1 VKKLSKLA
9 YTPGKGEWE
18 MQGLKIFH
26 NVRPFISA
34 IAVIAAAA
42 ALVFAIYFTQLDMQ
56 WTTFLAGVL
65 VAAILAE
72 AARVSRAEWFARRR
86 TAQLLLLKDKLER
99 EMQLRKWAEDAFAA
113 SKPRLHLLDEVLQI
127 MVALIDIEGR
137 CRYYNRAFMD
147 WLHLRPEQISGRH
160 MRDLLGDQIYQ
171 KTADEVRQALAGQ
184 AVHYERTQKMPDGVV
199 YRLSIDH
206 LPQFGEDGKV
216 TGFYI
221 LINDITSPRDVRM
234 SNQHIST
241 GTDSADADAV
251 MQAGKAAGHD
261 IFVDPFYKQ
270 IAARE
275 DAGSQIMASIE
286 RDEFCL
292 LCQRITPLAIDS
304 GEAEHYEILVR
315 LKEEEENLMP
325 PGAFFPLAE
334 KFGLMPHLDRWVVE
348 HVVEWVHKQNQEG
361 GGRGGS
367 MSFINVSGATM
378 GDPGFPEFL
387 QQTLL
392 EYGVPGAALCF
403 EIPNSELALRNAVV
417 VEFAQRLRQ
426 CGCRVALSGFGQ
438 GKISFDLMRGFQVEF
453 LKIDGNII
461 LDMLRDP
468 EDLAKVISIHRAAKK
483 NGFKTVAEFV
493 ETDEVIAKLREIGID
508 FAQGFGISRPQPLA
522 E

>member
-1 VKKLSKLA
+1 
-9 YTPGKGEWE
+9 
-18 MQGLKIFH
+18 MQALKVF
-26 NVRPFISA
+26 NSVRPFISA

-42 ALVFAIYFTQLDMQ
+42 ALVFTIYFTQFDMQ
-56 WTTFLAGVL
+56 WVTFLAGIL

-99 EMQLRKWAEDAFAA
+99 ETQLRKRAEEVLAA

-127 MVALIDIEGR
+127 MVAFIDIEGR

-147 WLHLRPEQISGRH
+147 WLHLRPEQINGRH
-160 MRDLLGDQIYQ
+160 MRDLLGEQIYQ
-171 KTADEVRQALAGQ
+171 QTADEVRQSLAGQ
-184 AVHYERTQKMPDGVV
+184 TVHYERTQKMPDGVV
-199 YRLSIDH
+199 YRLSIEH
-206 LPQFGEDGKV
+206 LPQFAEDGKV

-221 LINDITSPRDVRM
+221 LINDITSPHDVRM
-234 SNQHIST
+234 SNHHVST
-241 GTDSADADAV
+241 GMGSAGNEAV
-251 MQAGKAAGHD
+251 VQAVGQD
-261 IFVDPFYKQ
+261 IFVDPFARQ
-270 IAARE
+270 TAAE
-275 DAGSQIMASIE
+275 DAGGLIMASIE
-286 RDEFCL
+286 KDEFCL
-292 LCQRITPLAIDS
+292 LCQLITPLAAGS

-315 LKEEEENLMP
+315 LKEEEESMMP

-334 KFGLMPHLDRWVVE
+334 KYGLMPHLDRWVVQ
-348 HVVEWVHKQNQEG
+348 HVLEWVRKQKQDGVEA
-361 GGRGGS
+361 GGS

-387 QQTLL
+387 QHTLQ

-403 EIPNSELALRNAVV
+403 EIPDPELALRNAVV
-417 VEFAQRLRQ
+417 VEFAQRIRQ

-438 GKISFDLMRGFQVEF
+438 GRISFDLMHGFQVEF

-461 LDMLRDP
+461 LNMIRDP
-468 EDLAKVISIHRAAKK
+468 ADLAKVISIHRAAKK
-483 NGFKTVAEFV
+483 SGIKTVAEFV
-493 ETDEVIAKLREIGID
+493 ESDEVIAKLREIGID